1 MPVPDEVPRMI
12 WHGCESWVSAP
23 VVIPIDLHGCKLW
36 GFAPVDF
43 QIVHHVCKTGL
54 FAHVT
59 SLFERHPKSW
69 IELTQGMG
77 D

>member
-1 MPVPDEVPRMI
+1 MI
-12 WHGCESWVSAP
+12 HGCKSRVSAP
-23 VVIPIDLHGCKLW
+23 VVLHIGLHGCKEW

-54 FAHVT
+54 LVLVT
-59 SLFERHPKSW
+59 FLFERHPKSW